1 MARRK
6 LLLPDSAAIR
16 ERVDG
21 QALIEV
27 RVTPNASVDK
37 VIIPVGDDTRVLA
50 IRTSATPE
58 HGKANE
64 AVLRLLA
71 KALDLPVTSLAIVR
85 GATSRNK
92 LVRIVDRG

>member
-6 LLLPDSAAIR
+6 LLLPDAAAIR

-21 QALIEV
+21 RSTSEV
-27 RVTPNASVDK
+27 RVTPNASADE
-37 VIIPVGDDTRVLA
+37 ISLPAGDSCHLLA

-71 KALDLPVTSLAIVR
+71 KALDLPVSSLAIVR
-85 GATSRNK
+85 GATSGNK
-92 LVRIVDRG
+92 LVRITDLG